1 MDNTEAEAVSD
12 PPPAL
17 EEEKFRNGRELGKI
31 VWITGAVHGL
41 LGILSIPFLV
51 SMEPAFQLNGDKML
65 GLPIFVLVVGF
76 IATGL
81 QLAGSGCATKMVR
94 NTCLDLKEASFPP
107 SHHNGQSFDCLL
119 ISLIAFQVKIAR
131 YLFKAAM
138 FTTLFENFMVAIVVI
153 YLWYVAGE
161 VPTAGWLYPVSAT
174 YLTYIGVCTA
184 TAFLVHK
191 FCQFLEVPEAAF

>member
-1 MDNTEAEAVSD
+1 MDNTEAEAGSD
-12 PPPAL
+12 PPPLPL

-81 QLAGSGCATKMVR
+81 QLAGSGCATKMVGIHA
-94 NTCLDLKEASFPP
+94 LKVASFPP
-107 SHHNGQSFDCLL
+107 SHSPQWS
-119 ISLIAFQVKIAR
+119 
-131 YLFKAAM
+131 
-138 FTTLFENFMVAIVVI
+138 
-153 YLWYVAGE
+153 
-161 VPTAGWLYPVSAT
+161 
-174 YLTYIGVCTA
+174 
-184 TAFLVHK
+184 K
-191 FCQFLEVPEAAF
+191 F

>member
-12 PPPAL
+12 PPPPL

-81 QLAGSGCATKMVR
+81 QLAGSGCATKMVGIGIR
-94 NTCLDLKEASFPP
+94 ALKVASFPP
-107 SHHNGQSFDCLL
+107 SHSPQWS
-119 ISLIAFQVKIAR
+119 
-131 YLFKAAM
+131 
-138 FTTLFENFMVAIVVI
+138 
-153 YLWYVAGE
+153 
-161 VPTAGWLYPVSAT
+161 
-174 YLTYIGVCTA
+174 
-184 TAFLVHK
+184 K
-191 FCQFLEVPEAAF
+191 F